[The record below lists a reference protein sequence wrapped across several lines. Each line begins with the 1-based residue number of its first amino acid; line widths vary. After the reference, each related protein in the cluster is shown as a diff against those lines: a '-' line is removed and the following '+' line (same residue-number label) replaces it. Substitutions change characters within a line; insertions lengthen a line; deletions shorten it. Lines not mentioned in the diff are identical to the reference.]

1 MHGEGNICL
10 GFLFGRKA
18 KIAYLSDV
26 SRFLPE
32 TEYGMIFLPTI
43 VYLQIYAWQKWYFIE
58 LMFKV
63 MVISEIIMIYMNAE
77 NQNNLQVVWIIAK
90 PVSLF
95 FLLYNLANWKIKSFG
110 LSIDFFY
117 WTAILDVVLLKQ
129 VISYL
134 ASILCEIV
142 PVCNNTLQ

>member
-43 VYLQIYAWQKWYFIE
+43 VYLQIYA
-58 LMFKV
+58 
-63 MVISEIIMIYMNAE
+63 
-77 NQNNLQVVWIIAK
+77 
-90 PVSLF
+90 
-95 FLLYNLANWKIKSFG
+95 
-110 LSIDFFY
+110 
-117 WTAILDVVLLKQ
+117 
-129 VISYL
+129 
-134 ASILCEIV
+134 
-142 PVCNNTLQ
+142 

>member
-95 FLLYNLANWKIKSFG
+95 FTVQSWELKNKILWFVNRFFLLDSHFRCRFAETGHFIFG
-110 LSIDFFY
+110 F
-117 WTAILDVVLLKQ
+117 
-129 VISYL
+129 
-134 ASILCEIV
+134 
-142 PVCNNTLQ
+142 NTLRNCACLQ